1 MLLIKCRRLKR
12 GYLSMKDNGTFGWL
26 STSHRKKL
34 VLMIVAILMVCILE
48 CVRLGVIMTVK
59 SEYYMQK
66 ADELHQRERR
76 IKAKRGRI
84 LDRNGEILA
93 ANEVVCTVS
102 VIHSQI
108 DDEDKVIKVLAGELD
123 MDVEEVTKKVKKVSS
138 MEYIKTNVAKD
149 IGDAIREYDLP
160 GVKID
165 EDYKRVYPYNELAS
179 KVLGFT
185 GADNQG
191 ILGLEAKYDTYLSGT
206 NGQILTLSDAGGIEI
221 KGSREDRILP
231 VDGQDL
237 YTTLD
242 VNIQKYATQ
251 LAWETMVKKEAK
263 QVSIIVMRPDNGEIL
278 AMANIPEY
286 NLNSPYELNYEPDEE
301 EAQKDKMDLLNNM
314 WRNFCIND
322 TYEPGSI
329 FKTVTATAALETGV
343 VGLNDSFTCSGAT
356 VVSDRRIRCHK
367 TTGHG
372 TQDFTH
378 TVYNSCNPAFVE
390 WGRRVGTD
398 NMYLYMGKL
407 GLLAK
412 TGIDLSGEAGTI
424 IHKQENV
431 GAVELATMSFGQSFQ
446 ITPVQMLRAVSA
458 IVNGGRLVTP
468 HFGLYTGSSDGSVV
482 NEFAYSTQDE
492 AISSQT
498 SETMKKILEGVVSEG
513 GGTKAYIDGY
523 SIGGKTAT
531 SQKLPRGSGKYI
543 SSFIGFAP
551 ADNPQVIAMCLIDEP
566 TGVYYGGTIAAPVV
580 KTLYENILPYIGIER
595 SVQLEKTMIDSNI
608 FLYTFCMK
616 GSKRRWI

>member
-34 VLMIVAILMVCILE
+34 VLMIAAILMVCILE

-108 DDEDKVIKVLAGELD
+108 EDEDKVIKVLAGELD

-278 AMANIPEY
+278 AMANVPEY

-551 ADNPQVIAMCLIDEP
+551 ADNPQVIAMC
-566 TGVYYGGTIAAPVV
+566 
-580 KTLYENILPYIGIER
+580 
-595 SVQLEKTMIDSNI
+595 
-608 FLYTFCMK
+608 
-616 GSKRRWI
+616 

>member
-12 GYLSMKDNGTFGWL
+12 GYLLMKDGMGFGWL
-26 STSHRKKL
+26 NTGHRKKL
-34 VLMIVAILMVCILE
+34 VFMIVAVLLVSIFE
-48 CVRLGVIMTVK
+48 CVRLGIIMTAK

-66 ADELHQRERR
+66 ADELHQRERK

-84 LDRNGEILA
+84 LDRNGTVLA

-108 DDEDKVIKVLAGELD
+108 EDEEKVIKVLAGELD
-123 MDVEEVTKKVKKVSS
+123 IDVEEVTKKVKKVSS
-138 MEYIKTNVAKD
+138 MEYIKTNVAKE
-149 IGDAIREYDLP
+149 IGNEIRKYNLA
-160 GVKID
+160 GVKVD
-165 EDYKRVYPYNELAS
+165 EDYKRVYPYDELAS

-191 ILGLEAKYDTYLSGT
+191 ILGLEAKYDTYLAGT

-221 KGSREDRILP
+221 KGSYEDRVLP

-278 AMANIPEY
+278 AMANVPEY

-301 EAQKDKMDLLNNM
+301 DAQKDKMDLLNNM

-343 VGLNDSFTCSGAT
+343 VDLNDSFTCSGAT

-566 TGVYYGGTIAAPVV
+566 KGVYYGGTIAAPVV

-595 SVQLEKTMIDSNI
+595 AVQLEKNDD
-608 FLYTFCMK
+608 
-616 GSKRRWI
+616 

>member
-34 VLMIVAILMVCILE
+34 VLMIAAILMVCILE

-108 DDEDKVIKVLAGELD
+108 EDEDKVIKVLAGELD

-278 AMANIPEY
+278 AMANVPEY

-580 KTLYENILPYIGIER
+580 KTLYENILQYICIES
-595 SVQLEKTMIDSNI
+595 SVQL
-608 FLYTFCMK
+608 
-616 GSKRRWI
+616 

>member
-278 AMANIPEY
+278 AMANVPEY

-398 NMYLYMGKL
+398 NMYLYMCKL

-595 SVQLEKTMIDSNI
+595 SVQLEKNDD
-608 FLYTFCMK
+608 
-616 GSKRRWI
+616 

>member
-93 ANEVVCTVS
+93 TNEVVCTVS

-108 DDEDKVIKVLAGELD
+108 EDEDKVIKVLAGELD

-149 IGDAIREYDLP
+149 IGDVIREYDLP

-278 AMANIPEY
+278 AMANVPEY

-356 VVSDRRIRCHK
+356 IVSDRRIRCHK

-595 SVQLEKTMIDSNI
+595 SVQLEKNDD
-608 FLYTFCMK
+608 
-616 GSKRRWI
+616 

>member
-48 CVRLGVIMTVK
+48 CVMLGVIMTVK

-278 AMANIPEY
+278 AMANVPEY

-595 SVQLEKTMIDSNI
+595 SVQLEKNDD
-608 FLYTFCMK
+608 
-616 GSKRRWI
+616 

>member
-48 CVRLGVIMTVK
+48 CVRLGVIMTAK

-108 DDEDKVIKVLAGELD
+108 EDEDKVIKVLAGELD

-191 ILGLEAKYDTYLSGT
+191 ILGLEAKYDTYLLGT

-278 AMANIPEY
+278 AMANVPEY
-286 NLNSPYELNYEPDEE
+286 NLNSPYELNYESDEE

-595 SVQLEKTMIDSNI
+595 SVQLEKNDD
-608 FLYTFCMK
+608 
-616 GSKRRWI
+616 

>member
-1 MLLIKCRRLKR
+1 
-12 GYLSMKDNGTFGWL
+12 MKDNDTFGWL
-26 STSHRKKL
+26 STGHRKKL
-34 VLMIVAILMVCILE
+34 VLMIAAILMVCILE

-108 DDEDKVIKVLAGELD
+108 EDEDKVIKVLAGELN

-278 AMANIPEY
+278 AMANVPEY

-301 EAQKDKMDLLNNM
+301 DAQKDKMDLLNNM

-356 VVSDRRIRCHK
+356 VVADRRIRCHK

-595 SVQLEKTMIDSNI
+595 SVQLEKNDD
-608 FLYTFCMK
+608 
-616 GSKRRWI
+616 

>member
-34 VLMIVAILMVCILE
+34 VLMIAAILMVCILE

-108 DDEDKVIKVLAGELD
+108 EDEDKVIKVLAGELD

-149 IGDAIREYDLP
+149 IGDAIREFDLP

-278 AMANIPEY
+278 AMANVPEY

-595 SVQLEKTMIDSNI
+595 SVQLEKNDN
-608 FLYTFCMK
+608 
-616 GSKRRWI
+616 

>member
-1 MLLIKCRRLKR
+1 
-12 GYLSMKDNGTFGWL
+12 MKDAGKFGWIR
-26 STSHRKKL
+26 TSHRKKL
-34 VLMIVAILMVCILE
+34 VFMILAVTLAAVLE
-48 CVRLGVIMTVK
+48 FARLGVLMTLK
-59 SEYYMQK
+59 SEYYTQK
-66 ADELHQRERR
+66 AEELHQRERR

-108 DDEDKVIKVLAGELD
+108 EDEDKVIKVLAGELN
-123 MDVEEVTKKVKKVSS
+123 MDVEEVAKKVKKVSS
-138 MEYIKTNVAKD
+138 MEYIKTNVDKET
-149 IGDAIREYDLP
+149 GDAIREYELP
-160 GVKID
+160 GVKVD
-165 EDYKRVYPYNELAS
+165 EDYKRVYPYSELAS

-191 ILGLEAKYDTYLSGT
+191 ILGLEAKYDTYLAGE

-221 KGSREDRILP
+221 EGSREDRILP

-237 YTTLD
+237 YTTID

-251 LAWETMVKKEAK
+251 LAWETMIKKEAK
-263 QVSIIVMRPDNGEIL
+263 QVCIIVMKPDNGEIL
-278 AMANIPEY
+278 AMVNVPEY
-286 NLNSPYELNYEPDEE
+286 DLNNPYELNYEPDEE
-301 EAQKDKMDLLNNM
+301 EAGRDKMDLLNNM

-329 FKTVTATAALETGV
+329 FKMVTATAALETKV
-343 VGLNDSFTCSGAT
+343 VSLDDTFTCQGAT

-390 WGRRVGTD
+390 WGRRVGVD

-407 GLLAK
+407 GLLSK

-424 IHKQENV
+424 IHKKENV

-446 ITPVQMLRAVSA
+446 ITPVQMLRATSA
-458 IVNGGRLVTP
+458 IINGGKLVTP
-468 HFGLYTGSSDGSVV
+468 HFGMYTSTSDGSVV
-482 NEFAYSTQDE
+482 NEFAYSSTE
-492 AISSQT
+492 AAIELDT
-498 SETMKKILEGVVSEG
+498 SEKMKTILEGVVSEG
-513 GGTKAYIDGY
+513 GGTKAYIEGY

-566 TGVYYGGTIAAPVV
+566 TGVYYGGTIAAPVI
-580 KTLYENILPYIGIER
+580 KTLYENILPYLGIEQTE
-595 SVQLEKTMIDSNI
+595 QLEK
-608 FLYTFCMK
+608 
-616 GSKRRWI
+616 

>member
-34 VLMIVAILMVCILE
+34 VLMIAAILMVCILE

-108 DDEDKVIKVLAGELD
+108 EDEDKVIKVLAGELD

-191 ILGLEAKYDTYLSGT
+191 ILGVEAKYDTYLSGT

-278 AMANIPEY
+278 AMANVPEY

-595 SVQLEKTMIDSNI
+595 SVQLEKNDD
-608 FLYTFCMK
+608 
-616 GSKRRWI
+616 

>member
-1 MLLIKCRRLKR
+1 
-12 GYLSMKDNGTFGWL
+12 MKDNDTFGWL

-34 VLMIVAILMVCILE
+34 VLMIAAILMVCILE

-108 DDEDKVIKVLAGELD
+108 EDEDKVIKVLAGELD
-123 MDVEEVTKKVKKVSS
+123 MDVEEVAKKVKKVSS

-278 AMANIPEY
+278 AMANVPEY

-356 VVSDRRIRCHK
+356 IVSDRRIRCHK

-595 SVQLEKTMIDSNI
+595 SVQLEKNDD
-608 FLYTFCMK
+608 
-616 GSKRRWI
+616 

>member
-1 MLLIKCRRLKR
+1 
-12 GYLSMKDNGTFGWL
+12 MKDNDTFGWL

-34 VLMIVAILMVCILE
+34 VLMIAAILMVCILE

-108 DDEDKVIKVLAGELD
+108 EDEDKVIKVLAGELD
-123 MDVEEVTKKVKKVSS
+123 MDVEEVTKKVKKVSA

-165 EDYKRVYPYNELAS
+165 EDYMRVYPYNELAS

-278 AMANIPEY
+278 AMANVPEY

-356 VVSDRRIRCHK
+356 IVSDRRIRCHK

-595 SVQLEKTMIDSNI
+595 SVQLEKNDD
-608 FLYTFCMK
+608 
-616 GSKRRWI
+616 

>member
-1 MLLIKCRRLKR
+1 
-12 GYLSMKDNGTFGWL
+12 MKDNDTFGWL
-26 STSHRKKL
+26 STGHRKKL
-34 VLMIVAILMVCILE
+34 VLMIAAILMVCILE

-108 DDEDKVIKVLAGELD
+108 EDEDKVIKVLAGELD

-149 IGDAIREYDLP
+149 IGDVIREYDLP

-221 KGSREDRILP
+221 KGSREDCILP

-278 AMANIPEY
+278 AMANVPEY

-356 VVSDRRIRCHK
+356 IVSDRRIRCHK

-458 IVNGGRLVTP
+458 IVNGGGLVTP

-595 SVQLEKTMIDSNI
+595 SVQLEKNDD
-608 FLYTFCMK
+608 
-616 GSKRRWI
+616 

>member
-34 VLMIVAILMVCILE
+34 VLMIAAILMVCILE

-108 DDEDKVIKVLAGELD
+108 EDEDKVIKVLAGELD

-278 AMANIPEY
+278 AMANVPEY

-329 FKTVTATAALETGV
+329 FKTVTATTALETGV

-595 SVQLEKTMIDSNI
+595 SVQLEKNDD
-608 FLYTFCMK
+608 
-616 GSKRRWI
+616 

>member
-34 VLMIVAILMVCILE
+34 VLMIAAILMVCILE

-108 DDEDKVIKVLAGELD
+108 EDEDKVIKVLAGELD

-191 ILGLEAKYDTYLSGT
+191 ILGLEAKYDTYLSGS
-206 NGQILTLSDAGGIEI
+206 NGQILTMSDAGGIEI

-278 AMANIPEY
+278 AMANVPEY

-595 SVQLEKTMIDSNI
+595 SVQLEKNDN
-608 FLYTFCMK
+608 
-616 GSKRRWI
+616 

>member
-48 CVRLGVIMTVK
+48 CVRLGVIMTAK

-108 DDEDKVIKVLAGELD
+108 EDEDKVIKVLAGELD

-191 ILGLEAKYDTYLSGT
+191 ILGLEAKYDTYLLGT

-278 AMANIPEY
+278 AMANVPEY

-412 TGIDLSGEAGTI
+412 AGIDLSGEAGTI

-595 SVQLEKTMIDSNI
+595 SVQLEKNDD
-608 FLYTFCMK
+608 
-616 GSKRRWI
+616 

>member
-1 MLLIKCRRLKR
+1 
-12 GYLSMKDNGTFGWL
+12 MKDNDTFGWL
-26 STSHRKKL
+26 STGHRKKL
-34 VLMIVAILMVCILE
+34 VLMIAAILMVCILE

-108 DDEDKVIKVLAGELD
+108 EDEDKVIKVLAGELD

-278 AMANIPEY
+278 AMANVPEY

-301 EAQKDKMDLLNNM
+301 EAQKDKMDFLNNM

-356 VVSDRRIRCHK
+356 IVSDRRIRCHK

-407 GLLAK
+407 GLLSK

-595 SVQLEKTMIDSNI
+595 SVQLEKNDD
-608 FLYTFCMK
+608 
-616 GSKRRWI
+616 

>member
-12 GYLSMKDNGTFGWL
+12 GYLSMKDNDTFGWL

-34 VLMIVAILMVCILE
+34 VLMIAAILMVCILE

-108 DDEDKVIKVLAGELD
+108 EDEDKVIKVLAGELN

-149 IGDAIREYDLP
+149 IGDAIREYNLS

-278 AMANIPEY
+278 AMANVPEY

-595 SVQLEKTMIDSNI
+595 SVQLEKNDN
-608 FLYTFCMK
+608 
-616 GSKRRWI
+616 

>member
-1 MLLIKCRRLKR
+1 
-12 GYLSMKDNGTFGWL
+12 MKDNDTFGWL

-34 VLMIVAILMVCILE
+34 VLMIAAILMVCILE

-108 DDEDKVIKVLAGELD
+108 EDEDKVIKVLAGELD

-278 AMANIPEY
+278 AMANVPEY

>member
-108 DDEDKVIKVLAGELD
+108 EDEDKVIKVLAGELD

-278 AMANIPEY
+278 AMANVPEY

-407 GLLAK
+407 GLLSK

-595 SVQLEKTMIDSNI
+595 SVQLEKNDD
-608 FLYTFCMK
+608 
-616 GSKRRWI
+616 

>member
-1 MLLIKCRRLKR
+1 
-12 GYLSMKDNGTFGWL
+12 MKDNDTFGWL

-34 VLMIVAILMVCILE
+34 VLMIAAILMVCILE

-108 DDEDKVIKVLAGELD
+108 EDEDKVIKVLAGELN

-278 AMANIPEY
+278 AMANVPEY

-301 EAQKDKMDLLNNM
+301 DAQKDKMDLLNNM

-356 VVSDRRIRCHK
+356 IVSDRRIRCHK

-498 SETMKKILEGVVSEG
+498 SEMMKKILEGVVSEG

-595 SVQLEKTMIDSNI
+595 SVQLEKNDD
-608 FLYTFCMK
+608 
-616 GSKRRWI
+616 

>member
-12 GYLSMKDNGTFGWL
+12 GYLLMKDNDTFGWL
-26 STSHRKKL
+26 STGHRKKL
-34 VLMIVAILMVCILE
+34 VFMIVAILMVCILE
-48 CVRLGVIMTVK
+48 CVRLGVIMTAK

-84 LDRNGEILA
+84 LDRNGKILA
-93 ANEVVCTVS
+93 ANEIVCTVS

-108 DDEDKVIKVLAGELD
+108 EDEEKVIKVLAGELD

-165 EDYKRVYPYNELAS
+165 EDYKRVYPHNELAS

-191 ILGLEAKYDTYLSGT
+191 ILGIEAKYDTYLAGT

-242 VNIQKYATQ
+242 VNIQEYAMQ

-278 AMANIPEY
+278 AMANVPEY
-286 NLNSPYELNYEPDEE
+286 NLNSPYELNYELDEE
-301 EAQKDKMDLLNNM
+301 DAQKNKMDLLNNM

-343 VGLNDSFTCSGAT
+343 VSLSDSFTCSGAT

-390 WGRRVGTD
+390 WGRRVGVD

-446 ITPVQMLRAVSA
+446 ITPVQMLRAVAA
-458 IVNGGRLVTP
+458 IVNGGKLVTP
-468 HFGLYTGSSDGSVV
+468 HFGLYTSSSDGSLV
-482 NEFAYSTQDE
+482 NEFAYSTEEE
-492 AISSQT
+492 AISAQT

-513 GGTKAYIDGY
+513 GGTKAYIEGY

-580 KTLYENILPYIGIER
+580 KTLYENILPYLGIER
-595 SVQLEKTMIDSNI
+595 SVQLEKNED
-608 FLYTFCMK
+608 
-616 GSKRRWI
+616 

>member
-12 GYLSMKDNGTFGWL
+12 GYLSMKDNDTFGWL

-48 CVRLGVIMTVK
+48 CVRLGVIMTAK

-108 DDEDKVIKVLAGELD
+108 EDEDKVIKVLAGELD

-278 AMANIPEY
+278 AMANVPEY

-301 EAQKDKMDLLNNM
+301 EEQKDKMDLLNNM

-595 SVQLEKTMIDSNI
+595 SVQLEKNDD
-608 FLYTFCMK
+608 
-616 GSKRRWI
+616 

>member
-34 VLMIVAILMVCILE
+34 VLMIAAILMVCILE

-108 DDEDKVIKVLAGELD
+108 EDEDKVIKVLAGELD

-278 AMANIPEY
+278 AMANVPEY

-431 GAVELATMSFGQSFQ
+431 GVVELATMSFGQSFQ

-595 SVQLEKTMIDSNI
+595 SVQLEKNDD
-608 FLYTFCMK
+608 
-616 GSKRRWI
+616 

>member
-12 GYLSMKDNGTFGWL
+12 GYLSMKDNDTFGWL

-34 VLMIVAILMVCILE
+34 VLMIAAILMVCILE

-108 DDEDKVIKVLAGELD
+108 EDEDKVIKVLAGELN

-138 MEYIKTNVAKD
+138 MEYIKTNVEKD

-278 AMANIPEY
+278 AMANVPEY
-286 NLNSPYELNYEPDEE
+286 NLNSQYELNYEPDEE
-301 EAQKDKMDLLNNM
+301 ETQKDKMDLLNNM

-595 SVQLEKTMIDSNI
+595 SVQLEKNDD
-608 FLYTFCMK
+608 
-616 GSKRRWI
+616 

>member
-1 MLLIKCRRLKR
+1 
-12 GYLSMKDNGTFGWL
+12 MKDNDTFGWL

-34 VLMIVAILMVCILE
+34 VLMIAAILMVCILE

-108 DDEDKVIKVLAGELD
+108 EDEDKVIKVLAGELD

-278 AMANIPEY
+278 AMANVPEY

-356 VVSDRRIRCHK
+356 VVADRRIRCHK

-595 SVQLEKTMIDSNI
+595 SVQLEKNDD
-608 FLYTFCMK
+608 
-616 GSKRRWI
+616 

>member
-1 MLLIKCRRLKR
+1 M
-12 GYLSMKDNGTFGWL
+12 
-26 STSHRKKL
+26 
-34 VLMIVAILMVCILE
+34 
-48 CVRLGVIMTVK
+48 
-59 SEYYMQK
+59 
-66 ADELHQRERR
+66 
-76 IKAKRGRI
+76 
-84 LDRNGEILA
+84 
-93 ANEVVCTVS
+93 
-102 VIHSQI
+102 
-108 DDEDKVIKVLAGELD
+108 
-123 MDVEEVTKKVKKVSS
+123 
-138 MEYIKTNVAKD
+138 
-149 IGDAIREYDLP
+149 
-160 GVKID
+160 
-165 EDYKRVYPYNELAS
+165 
-179 KVLGFT
+179 
-185 GADNQG
+185 
-191 ILGLEAKYDTYLSGT
+191 
-206 NGQILTLSDAGGIEI
+206 
-221 KGSREDRILP
+221 
-231 VDGQDL
+231 
-237 YTTLD
+237 
-242 VNIQKYATQ
+242 
-251 LAWETMVKKEAK
+251 
-263 QVSIIVMRPDNGEIL
+263 
-278 AMANIPEY
+278 
-286 NLNSPYELNYEPDEE
+286 
-301 EAQKDKMDLLNNM
+301 
-314 WRNFCIND
+314 
-322 TYEPGSI
+322 
-329 FKTVTATAALETGV
+329 

-468 HFGLYTGSSDGSVV
+468 HFGLYTSSSDGSVV

-513 GGTKAYIDGY
+513 GGTKAYIEGY

-566 TGVYYGGTIAAPVV
+566 KGVYYGGTIAAPVV

-595 SVQLEKTMIDSNI
+595 AVQLEKNDD
-608 FLYTFCMK
+608 
-616 GSKRRWI
+616 

>member
-1 MLLIKCRRLKR
+1 
-12 GYLSMKDNGTFGWL
+12 MKDNDTFGWL

-34 VLMIVAILMVCILE
+34 VLMIAAILMVCILE

-108 DDEDKVIKVLAGELD
+108 EDEDKVIKVLAGELN

-251 LAWETMVKKEAK
+251 LAWETIVKKEAK

-278 AMANIPEY
+278 AMANVPEY

-595 SVQLEKTMIDSNI
+595 SVQLEKNDD
-608 FLYTFCMK
+608 
-616 GSKRRWI
+616 

>member
-1 MLLIKCRRLKR
+1 
-12 GYLSMKDNGTFGWL
+12 MKDNDTFGWL
-26 STSHRKKL
+26 STGHRKKL
-34 VLMIVAILMVCILE
+34 VLMIAAILMVCILE

-108 DDEDKVIKVLAGELD
+108 EDEDKVIKVLAGELD

-278 AMANIPEY
+278 AMANVPEY

-356 VVSDRRIRCHK
+356 IVSDRRIRCHK

-523 SIGGKTAT
+523 SIRGKTAT

-595 SVQLEKTMIDSNI
+595 SVQLEKNDN
-608 FLYTFCMK
+608 
-616 GSKRRWI
+616 

>member
-34 VLMIVAILMVCILE
+34 VLMIAAILMVCILE

-108 DDEDKVIKVLAGELD
+108 EDEDKVIKVLAGELD

-278 AMANIPEY
+278 AMANVPEY

-468 HFGLYTGSSDGSVV
+468 HFGLYTSSSDGSVV

-566 TGVYYGGTIAAPVV
+566 KGVYYGGTIAAPVV

-595 SVQLEKTMIDSNI
+595 AVQLEKNDD
-608 FLYTFCMK
+608 
-616 GSKRRWI
+616 

>member
-34 VLMIVAILMVCILE
+34 VLMIAAILMVCILE

-108 DDEDKVIKVLAGELD
+108 EDEDKVIKVLAGELD

-191 ILGLEAKYDTYLSGT
+191 ILGMEAKYDTYLSGT

-278 AMANIPEY
+278 AMANVPEY

-595 SVQLEKTMIDSNI
+595 SVQLEKNDD
-608 FLYTFCMK
+608 
-616 GSKRRWI
+616 

>member
-12 GYLSMKDNGTFGWL
+12 GYLSMKDNDTFGWL

-34 VLMIVAILMVCILE
+34 VLMIAAILMVCILE

-108 DDEDKVIKVLAGELD
+108 EDEDKVIKVLAGELD

-278 AMANIPEY
+278 AMANVPEY

-301 EAQKDKMDLLNNM
+301 ETQKDKMDLLNNM

-595 SVQLEKTMIDSNI
+595 SVQLEKNDD
-608 FLYTFCMK
+608 
-616 GSKRRWI
+616 

>member
-1 MLLIKCRRLKR
+1 MN
-12 GYLSMKDNGTFGWL
+12 DNDTFGWL

-34 VLMIVAILMVCILE
+34 VLMIAAILMVCILE

-108 DDEDKVIKVLAGELD
+108 EDEDKVIKVLAGELD

-278 AMANIPEY
+278 AMANVPEY

-356 VVSDRRIRCHK
+356 IVSDRRIRCHK

-407 GLLAK
+407 GLLSK

-595 SVQLEKTMIDSNI
+595 SVQLEKNDD
-608 FLYTFCMK
+608 
-616 GSKRRWI
+616 G

>member
-1 MLLIKCRRLKR
+1 
-12 GYLSMKDNGTFGWL
+12 MKDNDTFGWL

-34 VLMIVAILMVCILE
+34 VLMIAAILMVCILE

-108 DDEDKVIKVLAGELD
+108 EDEDKVIKVLAGELD

-278 AMANIPEY
+278 AMANVPEY

-301 EAQKDKMDLLNNM
+301 DAQKDKMDLLNNM

-407 GLLAK
+407 GLLVK

-492 AISSQT
+492 AISSRT

-595 SVQLEKTMIDSNI
+595 SVQLEKNDD
-608 FLYTFCMK
+608 
-616 GSKRRWI
+616 

>member
-34 VLMIVAILMVCILE
+34 VLMIVAILMVCIFE

-278 AMANIPEY
+278 AMANVPEY

-595 SVQLEKTMIDSNI
+595 SVQLEKNDD
-608 FLYTFCMK
+608 
-616 GSKRRWI
+616 

>member
-1 MLLIKCRRLKR
+1 
-12 GYLSMKDNGTFGWL
+12 MKDNDTFGWL

-34 VLMIVAILMVCILE
+34 VLMIAAILMVCILE

-108 DDEDKVIKVLAGELD
+108 EDEDKVIKVLAGELD

-149 IGDAIREYDLP
+149 TGDAIREYDLP

-206 NGQILTLSDAGGIEI
+206 NGQILTLSDAGGMEI

-263 QVSIIVMRPDNGEIL
+263 QVSIIVMRTDNGEIL
-278 AMANIPEY
+278 AMANVPEY

-356 VVSDRRIRCHK
+356 IVSDRRIRCHK

-498 SETMKKILEGVVSEG
+498 SEMMKKILEGVVSEG

-595 SVQLEKTMIDSNI
+595 SVQLEKNDD
-608 FLYTFCMK
+608 
-616 GSKRRWI
+616 